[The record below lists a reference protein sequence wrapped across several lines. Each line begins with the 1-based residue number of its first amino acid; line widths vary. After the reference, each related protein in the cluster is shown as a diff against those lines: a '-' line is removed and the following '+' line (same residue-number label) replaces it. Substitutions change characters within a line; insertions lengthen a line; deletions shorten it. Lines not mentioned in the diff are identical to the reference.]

1 MTDPRTQ
8 SPWHLVVPV
17 KGGPQ
22 AKSRL
27 TAPDGVDHASLATAF
42 ALDTVT
48 AAAAAVGARHV
59 LVVTSGAGITEQ
71 VAALGVR
78 VLADPGSGL
87 NPAISAGLADLH
99 HVGCDGPTGVLLGDL
114 PAVRVEELRQ
124 ALDVAGH
131 GGPSFVPDAVGTGTV
146 LLTGP
151 SPPQVEPHFGAG
163 SASAHEQAGHGRLE
177 LDLPGLRTDVDDE
190 TSLRTV
196 LCLGVGTHTARL
208 LAHLITPPR

>member
-1 MTDPRTQ
+1 MTDLSTE

-27 TAPDGVDHASLATAF
+27 NAPEGVDHASLATAL

-48 AAAAAVGARHV
+48 AAAAAVGPSHV

-87 NPAISAGLADLH
+87 NPAVSAGLADLH
-99 HVGCDGPTGVLLGDL
+99 RAGRDGPTGVLLGDL
-114 PAVRVEELRQ
+114 PAVRVGELRQ
-124 ALDVAGH
+124 ALDAASH

-146 LLTGP
+146 LLTGS

-163 SASAHEQAGHGRLE
+163 SASAHELAGHERLE

-190 TSLRTV
+190 ASLRLV

-208 LAHLITPPR
+208 LAHLIAPGR